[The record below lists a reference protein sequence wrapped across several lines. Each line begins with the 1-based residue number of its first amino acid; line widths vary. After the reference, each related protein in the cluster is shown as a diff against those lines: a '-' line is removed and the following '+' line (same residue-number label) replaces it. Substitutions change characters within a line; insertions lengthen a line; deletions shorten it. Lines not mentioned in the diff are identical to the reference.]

1 MNHVDTRLDAAL
13 AMTFPASDPIAV
25 SVPETPAVPE
35 ARAPMADD
43 AGCSVGPPTDGVKNE
58 GR

>member
-43 AGCSVGPPTDGVKNE
+43 VRCSVGPPTDGVKEE